1 MISVRN
7 LVLDFQTSEETR
19 HVLDNLSLEIAD
31 GEFVALMGAN
41 GSGKTSLARC
51 LNGILTPTFGEVI
64 VDGLN
69 TRNANELAEIR
80 RRLGMVFQNP
90 DNQIVAPTVERE
102 IAFGPENLG
111 VPRVE
116 MRRRVEMLLEL
127 FHLETHRQ
135 QAPHLLSG
143 GEKQRLALAA
153 VMAMQ
158 PRHIIFDEP
167 TSLLDYESRCQAL
180 ELMQQLVSSPNS
192 FSAQPLTILLITQFP
207 EETLFARRLLV
218 MDHGR
223 LVMDGP
229 PVKIFQR
236 VDELHQ
242 LALRAPIEFIAHQ
255 EFLRSRNGISA
266 IPPIEDFL
274 LSPIL

>member
-1 MISVRN
+1 MISICN
-7 LVLDFQTSEETR
+7 LTLDFQTQDGVR
-19 HVLDNLSLEIAD
+19 RVLDKISVEIAD

-51 LNGILTPTFGEVI
+51 LNGILLPSSGHVMI
-64 VDGLN
+64 DGLD
-69 TRNANELAEIR
+69 TRNAKDLIEIR

-111 VPRVE
+111 VPRPE
-116 MRRRVEMLLEL
+116 MHRRVESLLEL
-127 FHLETHRQ
+127 FHLEPYRR

-153 VMAMQ
+153 VIAME

-167 TSLLDYESRCQAL
+167 TSLLDYESRCQVLA
-180 ELMQQLVSSPNS
+180 LMQQLASSPNP
-192 FSAQPLTILLITQFP
+192 FSEQALTIVLITQFP
-207 EETLFARRLLV
+207 EEALFAERLLV
-218 MDHGR
+218 LDNGR

-229 PVKIFQR
+229 PQEIFLR
-236 VDELHQ
+236 VDELQQ
-242 LALRAPIEFIAHQ
+242 LSLRPPVEFIAYV
-255 EFLRSRNGISA
+255 EAAKNNKTDTPRL
-266 IPPIEDFL
+266 EDFL

>member
-1 MISVRN
+1 MISVKN
-7 LVLDFQTSEETR
+7 LTLDFHTSEGER
-19 HVLDNLSLEIAD
+19 RILDNISLEIAD
-31 GEFVALMGAN
+31 GEFVALLGAN

-51 LNGILTPTFGEVI
+51 LNGILTLTSGEVI

-69 TRNANELAEIR
+69 TRNANEVIEIR

-102 IAFGPENLG
+102 VAFGPENLG
-111 VPRVE
+111 VPRPE
-116 MRRRVEMLLEL
+116 MHRRVDMLLKL
-127 FHLETHRQ
+127 FNLEPYRQ

-158 PRHIIFDEP
+158 PRHIVFDEP

-180 ELMQQLVSSPNS
+180 ELMQQLSASPNP
-192 FSAQPLTILLITQFP
+192 FSEQALTIVLITQFS
-207 EETLFARRLLV
+207 EEALFAGRLLV
-218 MDHGR
+218 MDRGR
-223 LVMDGP
+223 IVMDDAP
-229 PVKIFQR
+229 KEIFLR
-236 VDELHQ
+236 IEELQQ
-242 LALRAPIEFIAHQ
+242 LGLRAPIEFVAHN
-255 EFLRSRNGISA
+255 EFKKNRNA
-266 IPPIEDFL
+266 ALPIEDFL

>member
-1 MISVRN
+1 MISIRN
-7 LVLDFQTSEETR
+7 LCLDFQTHEGPR
-19 HVLDNLSLEIAD
+19 RVLDNISLEIAD

-102 IAFGPENLG
+102 IAFGMENLG
-111 VPRVE
+111 VPRPE
-116 MRRRVEMLLEL
+116 MHRRVDNLLAL
-127 FHLETHRQ
+127 FHLEPYRR

-143 GEKQRLALAA
+143 GEKQRVALAA

-158 PRHIIFDEP
+158 PRHLIFDEP
-167 TSLLDYESRCQAL
+167 TSLLDYESRCQVL
-180 ELMQQLVSSPNS
+180 TLMQQLVSSPNP
-192 FSAQPLTILLITQFP
+192 FSEQPLTIVLITQFP
-207 EETLFARRLLV
+207 EEALFAERLLV
-218 MDHGR
+218 MDNGR

-229 PVKIFQR
+229 PKEIFRR
-236 VDELHQ
+236 VDELRQ
-242 LALRAPIEFIAHQ
+242 LGLRPPIEFIAY
-255 EFLRSRNGISA
+255 EEARKSKNEA
-266 IPPIEDFL
+266 PPLEDFL

>member
-1 MISVRN
+1 MISISN
-7 LVLDFQTSEETR
+7 LTLDFSTPEETR
-19 HVLDNLSLEIAD
+19 RILDSIFLEIAD
-31 GEFVALMGAN
+31 GEFVVLMGAN

-51 LNGILTPTFGEVI
+51 LNGILTPTSGEVI

-69 TRNANELAEIR
+69 TRNAREVIEIR

-111 VPRVE
+111 VPRPE
-116 MRRRVEMLLEL
+116 MHRRVNRLLEL
-127 FHLETHRQ
+127 FRLTAYRQ

-153 VMAMQ
+153 VLAMQ
-158 PRHIIFDEP
+158 PRHIVFDEP

-180 ELMQQLVSSPNS
+180 DLMQQLATSPNP
-192 FSAQPLTILLITQFP
+192 FSERALTILLITQFP
-207 EETLFARRLLV
+207 EEALFANRLLV
-218 MDHGR
+218 VERGR
-223 LVMDGP
+223 IVMDGAP
-229 PVKIFQR
+229 REIFQR
-236 VDELHQ
+236 VEDLQQ
-242 LALRAPIEFIAHQ
+242 LSLRPPIEFVVYH
-255 EFLRSRNGISA
+255 EFKKNKDG

>member
-1 MISVRN
+1 MISIRN
-7 LVLDFQTSEETR
+7 LTLDFQTQDGVR
-19 HVLDNLSLEIAD
+19 RVLDNISVEIAD

-51 LNGILTPTFGEVI
+51 LNGILLPSSGHVMI
-64 VDGLN
+64 DGLD
-69 TRNANELAEIR
+69 TRKAKDLIEIR

-111 VPRVE
+111 VPRPE
-116 MRRRVEMLLEL
+116 MHRRVDSLLEL
-127 FHLETHRQ
+127 FHLEPYRR

-143 GEKQRLALAA
+143 GEKQRVALAA

-167 TSLLDYESRCQAL
+167 TSLLDYESRCQVLA
-180 ELMQQLVSSPNS
+180 LMQQLASSPNL
-192 FSAQPLTILLITQFP
+192 FSEQALTIVLITQFA
-207 EETLFARRLLV
+207 EEALFAERLLV
-218 MDHGR
+218 LDNGR

-229 PVKIFQR
+229 PKEIFLR
-236 VDELHQ
+236 VDELQQ
-242 LALRAPIEFIAHQ
+242 LSLRPPVEFIAYVKAAKNNKSDTPR
-255 EFLRSRNGISA
+255 L
-266 IPPIEDFL
+266 EDFL

>member
-1 MISVRN
+1 MISISN
-7 LVLDFQTSEETR
+7 LTLDFQTHDGTCR
-19 HVLDNLSLEIAD
+19 ILDNISLEIAD

-51 LNGILTPTFGEVI
+51 LNGILAPTAGEVV

-69 TRNANELAEIR
+69 TRNARELMEIR

-111 VPRVE
+111 VPRPE
-116 MRRRVEMLLEL
+116 MHRRVDTLLQL
-127 FHLETHRQ
+127 FHLEQYRQ

-153 VMAMQ
+153 VLAMQ
-158 PRHIIFDEP
+158 PRHIVFDEP

-180 ELMQQLVSSPNS
+180 DLMQQLTASPNP
-192 FSAQPLTILLITQFP
+192 FSERALTILLITQFP
-207 EETLFARRLLV
+207 EEALFARRLLV

-223 LVMDGP
+223 LVMDGFS
-229 PVKIFQR
+229 KEIFMR
-236 VDELHQ
+236 IDELQQ
-242 LALRAPIEFIAHQ
+242 LGLQPPIEFIAYK
-255 EFLRSRNGISA
+255 EFRKNQGEVR
-266 IPPIEDFL
+266 PIEDFL

>member
-1 MISVRN
+1 MISICN
-7 LVLDFQTSEETR
+7 LTLDFETQDGVR
-19 HVLDNLSLEIAD
+19 RVLNDISLEIAD

-51 LNGILTPTFGEVI
+51 LNGILLPSSGHVMI
-64 VDGLN
+64 DGLE
-69 TRNANELAEIR
+69 TRNAKDLIEIR

-111 VPRVE
+111 VPRPE
-116 MRRRVEMLLEL
+116 MHRRVDNLLEL
-127 FHLETHRQ
+127 FHLEPYRR

-143 GEKQRLALAA
+143 GEKQRVALAA

-167 TSLLDYESRCQAL
+167 TSLLDYESRCQVLA
-180 ELMQQLVSSPNS
+180 LMQQLASSPNP
-192 FSAQPLTILLITQFP
+192 FSEQPLTIVLITQFP
-207 EETLFARRLLV
+207 EEALFAERLLV
-218 MDHGR
+218 LDNGR

-229 PVKIFQR
+229 PKETFLR
-236 VDELHQ
+236 VDELQQ
-242 LALRAPIEFIAHQ
+242 LGLRPPIEFIAYV
-255 EFLRSRNGISA
+255 EAVKNKSEA
-266 IPPIEDFL
+266 PPLEDFL